1 MKQLSNIEFELVENK
16 RKEFVERFS
25 VENIKKMDFDD
36 YILGKG
42 KENKSFCYLLEYGL
56 RELGDIRFPT
66 SIKYRIYWS
75 KKKNDFII
83 LPIYNNNKNLA
94 LNDVKHLLIE
104 LIENG
109 AKNDK
114 KSLKILKEIPFYPT
128 VKGKILYVY
137 YPNKYLPIYSKKDLY
152 LFIDSL
158 KINKNL
164 NGLDEFDLR
173 NILLEYKNIDEKY
186 KNMTMLQFASLLY
199 VKYKNK

>member
-25 VENIKKMDFDD
+25 VENIKKMDIDN
-36 YILGKG
+36 YVLGKG
-42 KENKSFCYLLEYGL
+42 KNNKSFCYLLEYGL

-75 KKKNDFII
+75 KKKNDFIM
-83 LPIYNNNKNLA
+83 LPIYNNNKNIA
-94 LNDVKHLLIE
+94 LDDVKHLLIE

-114 KSLKILKEIPFYPT
+114 KSLKILKESPFYPT

-137 YPNKYLPIYSKKDLY
+137 YKDKYLPIYSKKDLY
-152 LFIDSL
+152 LFIDAL

-173 NILLEYKNIDEKY
+173 NILLEYKNNNVKY